1 MFFSSIVRSISCT
14 DEKNQNNH
22 VRLRSGLHRNYSNS
36 GAEIGSG
43 CFLARSALARQTR
56 SNQRLAVLDLITL
69 ARDPRLC
76 YENYFPID
84 LHRLRGRLTQ
94 KQGEK

>member
-1 MFFSSIVRSISCT
+1 
-14 DEKNQNNH
+14 
-22 VRLRSGLHRNYSNS
+22 
-36 GAEIGSG
+36 
-43 CFLARSALARQTR
+43 
-56 SNQRLAVLDLITL
+56 LITL

>member
-14 DEKNQNNH
+14 DEKNQKNR
-22 VRLRSGLHRNYSNS
+22 VRLRSDLHRNCSS
-36 GAEIGSG
+36 LGAETGGG
-43 CFLARSALARQTR
+43 CFFARSADEKQPATGR
-56 SNQRLAVLDLITL
+56 SGLGSWITP

-76 YENYFPID
+76 YENYFQSIS
-84 LHRLRGRLTQ
+84 HRLRGRLNQ

>member
-1 MFFSSIVRSISCT
+1 MKRIKTMVFVFVPIYIEIAGTRVRNRRWLFPRKIGTCKT
-14 DEKNQNNH
+14 DEKQPATG
-22 VRLRSGLHRNYSNS
+22 RSGL
-36 GAEIGSG
+36 GS
-43 CFLARSALARQTR
+43 LM
-56 SNQRLAVLDLITL
+56 TL

-84 LHRLRGRLTQ
+84 FASLAWPVES